1 MTLKFYTSVAERL
14 KLKVRKVCDR
24 GGLFTPPPLFHIL
37 NRVKENEKEKEDFQ
51 QYSTESNS
59 SYDQTI

>member
-14 KLKVRKVCDR
+14 KLKVRKFAVEEDF
-24 GGLFTPPPLFHIL
+24 LHLPPLFHIL

-51 QYSTESNS
+51 QCSTESDS
-59 SYDQTI
+59 SYDETI